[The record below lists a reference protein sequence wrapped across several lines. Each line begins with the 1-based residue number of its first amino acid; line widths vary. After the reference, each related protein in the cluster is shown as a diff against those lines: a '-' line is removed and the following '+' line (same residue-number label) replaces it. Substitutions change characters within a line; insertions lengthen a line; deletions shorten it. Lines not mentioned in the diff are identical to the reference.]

1 MGLKLSRKI
10 RTIRDSILL
19 KLKIHFNRL
28 YLILIFLGGLLKFLY
43 KKNKKKVTKKYS
55 SNLNQINEYEFKKT
69 SQNNEDG
76 IIEYIFKKLEITNC
90 NFIEIG
96 FDYYENNSLN
106 ILKNAN
112 KGIYV
117 DGSEEKVFILRN
129 ILKLLYPKKNIK
141 IINDLVDKNKIN
153 QIIETHFQ
161 NLDIDFLSIDV
172 DGIDYYIFE
181 NLKFNPKIICIEYN
195 FWFGKKIK
203 CSVPYDD
210 KFVWEMGSLYSGSS
224 LSALN
229 SLAKSKGYYL
239 VALDSACV
247 NAFFVR
253 EDFRKHFEILD
264 PKKDYKI
271 PDKYSQEEVEIAREN
286 LLKKNL
292 VYF

>member
-10 RTIRDSILL
+10 RTLRESILL

-28 YLILIFLGGLLKFLY
+28 YLILIFLGGLFKFLY

-161 NLDIDFLSIDV
+161 NLEIDFLSIDV

-195 FWFGKKIK
+195 FWFGNKIK

-253 EDFRKHFEILD
+253 EDFRKYFEILD

>member
-10 RTIRDSILL
+10 RTVRESILL
-19 KLKIHFNRL
+19 KLKIHFKGL
-28 YLILIFLGGLLKFLY
+28 YLILIFLGGLFKFLY
-43 KKNKKKVTKKYS
+43 KKNKKKITKKYS

-106 ILKNAN
+106 ILKNTN
-112 KGIYV
+112 KGIYI

-141 IINDLVDKNKIN
+141 VINDLVDKNKIN

-203 CSVPYDD
+203 CSVPYED

-253 EDFRKHFEILD
+253 EDFRKYFEILD

-271 PDKYSQEEVEIAREN
+271 PDKYSYEEVEIAREN

-292 VYF
+292 VFF

>member
-1 MGLKLSRKI
+1 M
-10 RTIRDSILL
+10 
-19 KLKIHFNRL
+19 
-28 YLILIFLGGLLKFLY
+28 
-43 KKNKKKVTKKYS
+43 
-55 SNLNQINEYEFKKT
+55 
-69 SQNNEDG
+69 
-76 IIEYIFKKLEITNC
+76 
-90 NFIEIG
+90 
-96 FDYYENNSLN
+96 N
-106 ILKNAN
+106 ILKYTN

-181 NLKFNPKIICIEYN
+181 NLKFKQKIICIEYN

-264 PKKDYKI
+264 AKKDYTI
-271 PDKYSQEEVEIAREN
+271 HDKYS
-286 LLKKNL
+286 
-292 VYF
+292 